1 VAERRNQL
9 AILTEAE
16 LRAALEMGGTPES
29 ARVVA
34 AQVAAIPADEQ
45 HFYEWIDTTLM
56 FASCVSRELSERI
69 AAFFGSTPELREQ
82 LEEQQRAFRQW
93 VAGPEFRGAVTPLSI
108 DDAVFDVRT
117 DTSMRADS
125 MGDGATPR

>member
-1 VAERRNQL
+1 MPERRNQL
-9 AILTEAE
+9 ALLAEAE
-16 LRAALEMGGTPES
+16 LRAALELGGTPES
-29 ARVVA
+29 ARAVA

-56 FASCVSRELSERI
+56 FASCVSMELSDRI

-93 VAGPEFRGAVTPLSI
+93 IKGPEFRGAVTPLSI
-108 DDAVFDVRT
+108 DDAVFDVRM
-117 DTSMRADS
+117 DTSVHAAPID
-125 MGDGATPR
+125 DTPPT